1 MRLNEG
7 PLLFCSFTDI
17 AANAKKPNDM
27 DFPSQGVTLHGA
39 GLFAALSYDEGKTWP
54 YKRLVT
60 PGCPERT
67 VGGIDRGIFPLSA
80 TRAEPSGYLP
90 AAQTRDGRIQLIS
103 SKNHYVFNVAWLRSL
118 PHSWARVRVLQG

>member
-7 PLLFCSFTDI
+7 PLFFCSFTDI

-27 DFPSQGVTLHGA
+27 DFPSQGGTLHGA

-60 PGCPERT
+60 PGGPEGAEEAQGTDTFFSQRNHVILT
-67 VGGIDRGIFPLSA
+67 YLSKF
-80 TRAEPSGYLP
+80 
-90 AAQTRDGRIQLIS
+90 
-103 SKNHYVFNVAWLRSL
+103 SKFDPSL
-118 PHSWARVRVLQG
+118 PHPHGVSVFGRRGGFFPMQAPDRF